1 MVFFSFYVLY
11 FIIDFDERESF
22 LLPGFLTKAQQ
33 KKFPFSL
40 KNIFFLLWRL
50 R

>member
-22 LLPGFLTKAQQ
+22 LFPGFLTEVQQ
-33 KKFPFSL
+33 KKFPVSF
-40 KNIFFLLWRL
+40 KNIFFLLWQL